1 MAASTISIGTSK
13 NSDAIR
19 FILGKEF
26 RSLKGE
32 GINVSLKESNL
43 GDYTFIDCSI
53 NEVDKPEQ
61 DMILRHNVANV
72 ISDFIINYWEQRIL
86 NKITRDNFCFLTKEE
101 MENVVNKARKI
112 LESTS
117 QPDELFL
124 YRLNRKSKILHEILD
139 YLSLNT
145 NINIDG
151 FINFRLHDYVDDLYN
166 ILQQAVDE
174 FMLEKEY
181 REFILLLKYFVEIQE
196 PKVEKIHV
204 FLMADGYFQLLDD
217 DNKAYNQQCFEGC
230 IIDMVDK
237 EINYEDLL
245 ISTLITIAPK
255 KIILHIPD
263 SSKVK
268 NMLDTIEEVFD
279 KQVVRCNGCP
289 QCSQRTHQNH

>member
-1 MAASTISIGTSK
+1 MATSTISIGTSK

-32 GINVSLKESNL
+32 GINVSLKESCL

-86 NKITRDNFCFLTKEE
+86 NKITRDNFYFLTKEE
-101 MENVVNKARKI
+101 VENVVNKARKI

-230 IIDMVDK
+230 IIDMADK

-268 NMLDTIEEVFD
+268 NMLDTIEAVFD

-289 QCSQRTHQNH
+289 QCSQRTHHSH